1 MRVLIFLATCVFSV
15 LVMLEIDG
23 AAVGFWLGAGWML
36 ALVCVDKPLLDG
48 RDSQKPSVGEPVGNR
63 IAGPTTPKSL
73 RPKHG
78 DPHRQSTSRRIKNP
92 AKGSGSLTKKG

>member
-36 ALVCVDKPLLDG
+36 ALVCADKPLLG
-48 RDSQKPSVGEPVGNR
+48 SGDSEKPSVDEPVGNR
-63 IAGPTTPKSL
+63 IAGPTACKRL
-73 RPKHG
+73 RSKHG
-78 DPHRQSTSRRIKNP
+78 DAQR
-92 AKGSGSLTKKG
+92 